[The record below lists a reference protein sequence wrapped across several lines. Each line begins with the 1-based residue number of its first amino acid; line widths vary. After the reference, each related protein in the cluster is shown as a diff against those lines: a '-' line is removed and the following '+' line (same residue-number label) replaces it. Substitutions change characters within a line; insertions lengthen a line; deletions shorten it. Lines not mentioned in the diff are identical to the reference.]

1 MKKRILCTLLS
12 AAMLLTSS
20 PVVFAAETQPVKEQQ
35 TKETLPFTIKEANND
50 IKDESVKGWH
60 VQITDTENAKVVA
73 DYPGLVVVRAKKTQ
87 YDDNVYLIGK
97 SGIVQTF
104 VVSGTDT
111 DWDENEH
118 IYDDWERTTS
128 YSSVDAI
135 WRLSYKGDRLYYIK
149 KPQTQTPKYDIY
161 NATTGKYFEYDL
173 DEQPEPYRDGEGAVT
188 DVYRFVKDGKVGMLK
203 SDATI
208 LYEAEYDDIDRNAF
222 NTDFSDESIR
232 ESDDKFFQAMK
243 RDENSDKNLYGI
255 VDSKGLWDGV
265 CKYRSITSNTSGSRI
280 CVKNVDEET
289 AVMDINTGELLTGF
303 TGSRIYSLGDGCF
316 LKSNGLGMY
325 DEGKQILMKNGQVID
340 KNQIY
345 NNDYCNNPN
354 CTVYINVFWDI
365 IENFSEDGCYLVGF
379 DGNGKKHFVKYLDNY
394 LQYNGKR
401 ISYDGGMIG
410 TNDNTG
416 FGKDVEPIIMKG
428 GYAVERECADVDPT
442 YNPVMEDH
450 TVKCTLIDANSDPVY
465 ELGDNKVVYGLE
477 VRDDLLY
484 LRYGTYGK
492 EDTNVLIY
500 DTISKKIVLNEMNID
515 SWSIPKDH
523 SSHVVSLQKG
533 NKAALFNTLDR
544 TFSGWDMLGIDL
556 DEESFG
562 SVKESLVGSELVFFI
577 RNKNAFYNASF
588 QKIAQLDLEE
598 DLYYRDSDV
607 SVTKNGNFVFSI
619 GDSVDYG
626 QYQVYDHKG
635 VLLKKYIDGSNYN
648 ADTLIRVRTEGTREW
663 GYCDEDG
670 NLQIAEQFNL
680 AGNMH
685 NGIAKVGEWY
695 DDCKIID
702 QTGKELLSGKYDF
715 EWTYVEAGFAM
726 MKQDGGCYLYDFTGF
741 AEDMAQNP
749 YSLDDLF
756 GKYHHYLRDN
766 QAYKTMHR
774 TLYDAAADVLAA
786 RTDNDEL
793 FSVIKTLSGDVIV
806 RPTKQI
812 LEAITGKR
820 WEEDKLEEEVA
831 IELIRQIDEQDDTLK
846 NVVDNVCGKVKN
858 VSKFYKL
865 VTAAKKPMDTSVQ
878 WELAK
883 LEKGDALTTEQAKTI
898 FEQVKGN
905 WSKIDG
911 IFKKV
916 GIATSAVQV
925 GTTICIMANLEM
937 ETVNQ
942 LLNSAAPDSTA
953 YKGLKKLKGKLQK
966 YWASSEVAIQEFIVD
981 KYFEEIAEALV
992 KKGVTDMAKLFD
1004 PLSGIDV
1011 GGALTVGKLFYS
1023 RISKQIKLADYDEL
1037 VKIAYSMSLCNSLSV
1052 GLNNKYAEIAQ
1063 NYQKTG
1069 KTAGKKLRKE
1079 YQFAY
1084 EAYEASLLQ
1093 MANKCS
1099 ELAEKS
1105 GENAAVK
1112 YKKKWLDQCI
1122 SLYSQKMRY
1131 DNFIATCRRNMNRT
1145 EAANFE
1151 YRTDENNHVWIVSLN
1166 GKKTKDASRRMT
1178 RALSD
1183 TQDLLCIPETINGRT
1198 VVGIDPQAFRN
1209 EDKIHAVFLPDTVTE
1224 IGSQAFENCSSLDM
1238 VVSGNGLET
1247 IGSDAF
1253 AGCDSLTGVEVPDS
1267 VTEIGDSAFGDN
1279 ANLTLWCSENGTAW
1293 QYAETNGIMAEE
1305 RIRRAVSVEVAA
1317 PADKQQYGSSEKE
1330 IDTTGL
1336 TLNVTW
1342 DDGTSEEVTS
1352 GYYAYFKEK
1361 TAENA
1366 MVAVQYD
1373 SAETTYEAGITPE
1386 EKDYTVYYKD
1396 EAGDDLAEASTV
1408 RALFGSSQTLDAPDV
1423 SGYTPEKAQMTVT
1436 AGDEDSWTFIYKKK
1450 NTKKNIEDGRMYV
1463 FGDLRYTGNAVI
1475 PRVSVEDADGKILK
1489 EGVDYEVF
1497 LDDNVEIGEAWAG
1510 VHGIGDYEGL
1520 LSSTFYIVNPGSQ
1533 DQEPDPS
1540 PNPRPG
1546 TDSSKSILIGSI
1558 KISGISNKIA
1568 AGKKIALKA
1577 NISPANAT
1585 NKTLVW
1591 TSSNPKAATVNANG
1605 IVTMKKGSGGKKVT
1619 ITAKA
1624 ADGSGKKAVYT
1635 ITGMKGVVKKVT
1647 ISGKKT
1653 VKAGKSIK
1661 LKAKVKA
1668 TKKANTRLFW
1678 KSSNQKF
1685 ATVKNGKVKAK
1696 KNAKGKKVKIT
1707 AMATDG
1713 SGKKKSVTIKIR

>member
-1 MKKRILCTLLS
+1 MKKRILCALLS

-35 TKETLPFTIKEANND
+35 QTKETLPFTIKEANND
-50 IKDESVKGWH
+50 IKDENVKGWH
-60 VQITDTENAKVVA
+60 VQITDTEHAKVVA
-73 DYPGLVVVRAKKTQ
+73 AEPGIVVVREMKSQ
-87 YDDNVYLIGK
+87 NNRNIYLIGK
-97 SGIVQTF
+97 NGIINTF
-104 VVSGTDT
+104 SFAGEDEAWKEEEYYNGVENINYSYVSAIGNFSTG
-111 DWDENEH
+111 ENQ
-118 IYDDWERTTS
+118 
-128 YSSVDAI
+128 
-135 WRLSYKGDRLYYIK
+135 LYYIK
-149 KPQTQTPKYDIY
+149 KPQTAKYDIY

-173 DEQPEPYRDGEGAVT
+173 DEEPTYYGDGKGYSADTYRI
-188 DVYRFVKDGKVGMLK
+188 VKDGKMGMLK
-203 SDATI
+203 NDGSI
-208 LYEAEYDDIDRNAF
+208 LYEAVYDEIDRSPYNQYL
-222 NTDFSDESIR
+222 SDEMK
-232 ESDDKFFQAMK
+232 ESDDLIYGVMQK
-243 RDENSDKNLYGI
+243 NSDGKLYGFI
-255 VDSKGLWDGV
+255 DSKGLWDGV
-265 CKYRSITSNTSGSRI
+265 CRYKSKWDVSGSRQVVEDKDDGAMI
-280 CVKNVDEET
+280 LDLK
-289 AVMDINTGELLTGF
+289 TGEKFASQITSTGDM
-303 TGSRIYSLGDGCF
+303 GALGDGCF
-316 LKSNGLGMY
+316 WIIQNNQDRLYLTKSGNLITR
-325 DEGKQILMKNGQVID
+325 EQL
-340 KNQIY
+340 Y
-345 NNDYCNNPN
+345 NSDFCNDQECAIFTTEFYGPGI
-354 CTVYINVFWDI
+354 TETGRYMVA
-365 IENFSEDGCYLVGF
+365 F
-379 DGNGKKHFVKYLDNY
+379 DADGKKHFKEYIDKYGKVDNMY
-394 LQYNGKR
+394 V
-401 ISYDGGMIG
+401 SYSRYED
-410 TNDNTG
+410 
-416 FGKDVEPIIMKG
+416 
-428 GYAVERECADVDPT
+428 GYAVKRECADSYPDFDSSMKNLTVLCSLVDT
-442 YNPVMEDH
+442 KGKKIYSFDNNTD
-450 TVKCTLIDANSDPVY
+450 VKIEKVQDGLIY
-465 ELGDNKVVYGLE
+465 LQYGPYAE
-477 VRDDLLY
+477 
-484 LRYGTYGK
+484 G
-492 EDTNVLIY
+492 EINVLIY
-500 DTISKKIVLNEMNID
+500 DTVENKVVLDEKNLD
-515 SWSIPKDH
+515 CSASIPRDD
-523 SSHVVSLQKG
+523 SNHVVLLEKNGQV
-533 NKAALFNTLDR
+533 AVFNMLDK
-544 TFSGWDMLGIDL
+544 TFSGWNKLEMDSDESLGMDDI
-556 DEESFG
+556 
-562 SVKESLVGSELVFFI
+562 KESIVGSDMVFLI
-577 RNKNAFYNASF
+577 NGIFYNGSF
-588 QKIAQLDLEE
+588 QKIAQMNER
-598 DLYYRDSDV
+598 YRSSEV
-607 SVTKNGNFVFSI
+607 HVTKNGNFAFWL
-619 GDSVDYG
+619 DASVSDG
-626 QYQVYDHKG
+626 RYQVYSHRG
-635 VLLKKYIDGSNYN
+635 VLLKKYEYASNRSEDGLY
-648 ADTLIRVRTEGTREW
+648 RVRTEESENW

-670 NLQIAEQFNL
+670 NLQIAEQFND

-685 NGIAKVGEWY
+685 NGIAKVAEWY
-695 DDCKIID
+695 DNSKIID
-702 QTGKELLSGKYDF
+702 RTGKELLSGQYEFSDI
-715 EWTYVEAGFAM
+715 YVGSGFAM
-726 MKQDGGCYLYDFTGF
+726 IRQADNCYLYDFTGF

-820 WEEDKLEEEVA
+820 WEEDQLEQEVA

-846 NVVDNVCGKVKN
+846 KVVDDFRSKVKN
-858 VSKFYKL
+858 VSKFYKF
-865 VTAAKKPMDTSVQ
+865 VATTSKTMNTNVQ
-878 WELAK
+878 WELAE
-883 LEKGDALTTEQAKTI
+883 LVKGDALTTEQAKSI
-898 FEQVKGN
+898 FEQVDGK

-916 GIATSAVQV
+916 GVATSAVKV

-937 ETVNQ
+937 ETINQ
-942 LLNSAAPDSTA
+942 LLNSVTPDSAA
-953 YKGLKKLKGKLQK
+953 YKGLKKLKGQVQR
-966 YWASSEVAIQEFIVD
+966 YWGSSEVAIQEFIVD
-981 KYFEEIAEALV
+981 NYFEEIAEALV

-1037 VKIAYSMSLCNSLSV
+1037 VQIAYSMSLCNSLSV

-1069 KTAGKKLRKE
+1069 KTAGEKLRKE

-1084 EAYEASLLQ
+1084 EAYEASLLL

-1166 GKKTKDASRRMT
+1166 GKKTKDASGRMT

-1198 VVGIDPQAFRN
+1198 VVGIDPQAFQN

-1293 QYAETNGIMAEE
+1293 QYAETNGITTEE
-1305 RIRRAVSVEVAA
+1305 RIRRAVSVEVIV
-1317 PADKQQYGSSEKE
+1317 PAYKQQYGSSETE

-1366 MVAVQYD
+1366 TVAVQYD
-1373 SAETTYEAGITPE
+1373 SVETTYEAGITPE
-1386 EKDYTVYYKD
+1386 EKDYKVYYKD
-1396 EAGDDLAEASTV
+1396 EAGDDLAEAATV
-1408 RALFGSSQTLDAPDV
+1408 RALFGSSRTLDAPDV
-1423 SGYTPEKAQMTVT
+1423 SGYTPEEAQMTVT

-1450 NTKKNIEDGRMYV
+1450 STKKSIENGRMYV

-1497 LDDNVEIGEAWAG
+1497 LDDNVEVGEAWAG
-1510 VHGIGDYEGL
+1510 VHGIGNYEGL

-1533 DQEPDPS
+1533 DHEPDQEPDQG
-1540 PNPRPG
+1540 PNPKPG
-1546 TDSSKSILIGSI
+1546 TDSSNRVLVGGI
-1558 KISGISNKIA
+1558 KLSGISNKIA

-1585 NKTLVW
+1585 NKALVW
-1591 TSSNPKAATVNANG
+1591 TSGNPKAATVNANG
-1605 IVTMKKGSGGKKVT
+1605 VVTMKKGSGGKKVT

-1624 ADGSGKKAVYT
+1624 ADGSGTTATYT

-1661 LKAKVKA
+1661 LKAKVSA
-1668 TKKANTRLFW
+1668 TKKANTKLLW
-1678 KSSNQKF
+1678 TSSNEKF

>member
-1 MKKRILCTLLS
+1 MKKRILCALLS
-12 AAMLLTSS
+12 AAMLFTGS
-20 PVVFAAETQPVKEQQ
+20 PVVFAAETQPVKTERQQ
-35 TKETLPFTIKEANND
+35 TKEALPFTITEANED

-97 SGIVQTF
+97 SGVVQTF
-104 VVSGTDT
+104 VVSGTDA
-111 DWDENEH
+111 DWDEKEH
-118 IYDDWERTTS
+118 VYDDWEKTTS
-128 YSSVDAI
+128 HSSVDAI
-135 WRLSYKGDRLYYIK
+135 WSFSDEGDLLYYIK
-149 KPQTQTPKYDIY
+149 KPQTQTPKYDVY
-161 NATTGKYFEYDL
+161 NATTGEYFEYDL
-173 DEQPEPYRDGEGAVT
+173 DEKPTYYGDGKGYSAG
-188 DVYRFVKDGKVGMLK
+188 VYRIVKDGKTGMLK
-203 SDATI
+203 NDGSI
-208 LYEAEYDDIDRNAF
+208 LYEAVYDEVDRAAYNQH
-222 NTDFSDESIR
+222 FSDGME
-232 ESDDKFFQAMK
+232 ELDDLLYMVTQETSDG
-243 RDENSDKNLYGI
+243 ELYGFI
-255 VDSKGLWDGV
+255 DSKGLWDGV
-265 CKYRSITSNTSGSRI
+265 CRYESTWDLSGYRKK
-280 CVKNVDEET
+280 VKDKDGGY
-289 AVMDINTGELLTGF
+289 MILDLKTGEKFADQISSG
-303 TGSRIYSLGDGCF
+303 GDMKALGDGCF
-316 LKSNGLGMY
+316 RIVPDNLETNMDILYLTKSGNLITRA
-325 DEGKQILMKNGQVID
+325 QL
-340 KNQIY
+340 Y
-345 NNDYCNNPN
+345 NSDFCDDQDCEIFMEEFYGSA
-354 CTVYINVFWDI
+354 IA
-365 IENFSEDGCYLVGF
+365 EHGSYLVAY
-379 DGNGKKHFVKYLDNY
+379 DADGKKHFKDYIDQSGKTDNMYVSYSRYEDGYAIKLECADGNPDYSSTMRESTVLCSLIDAKGKKIYSFDNNTEVEIKEVRDGLIY
-394 LQYNGKR
+394 LQYNP
-401 ISYDGGMIG
+401 YG
-410 TNDNTG
+410 TN
-416 FGKDVEPIIMKG
+416 EI
-428 GYAVERECADVDPT
+428 
-442 YNPVMEDH
+442 
-450 TVKCTLIDANSDPVY
+450 
-465 ELGDNKVVYGLE
+465 
-477 VRDDLLY
+477 
-484 LRYGTYGK
+484 
-492 EDTNVLIY
+492 NVLIY
-500 DTISKKIVLNEMNID
+500 DTAENKVVLNEKNLD
-515 SWSIPKDH
+515 CSASIPRDD
-523 SSHVVSLQKG
+523 SSHVVLLEKDG
-533 NKAALFNTLDR
+533 KTALFNMLDK
-544 TFSGWDMLGIDL
+544 TFSGWDKPEMDPDESLGWDDI
-556 DEESFG
+556 
-562 SVKESLVGSELVFFI
+562 KESIVGSDIVFLI
-577 RNKNAFYNASF
+577 NGVFYNGSF
-588 QKIAQLDLEE
+588 QKIAQMNEF
-598 DLYYRDSDV
+598 YRRSNV
-607 SVTKNGNFVFSI
+607 SVTKNGNFAFWIS
-619 GDSVDYG
+619 DSVNYD
-626 QYQVYDHKG
+626 QYLVYSRKG
-635 VLLKKYIDGSNYN
+635 VLLKKYVDGSGYGS
-648 ADTLIRVRTEGTREW
+648 DGLIRVRTGESGDW
-663 GYCDEDG
+663 GYCDKDG

-702 QTGKELLSGKYDF
+702 QTGKELLSGNYDF

-1037 VKIAYSMSLCNSLSV
+1037 VRIAYSMSLCNSLSV

-1279 ANLTLWCSENGTAW
+1279 AILTLWCSENGTAW

>member
-20 PVVFAAETQPVKEQQ
+20 PVVFAAETQPVKTERQQ
-35 TKETLPFTIKEANND
+35 TKEALPFTITEANED

-104 VVSGTDT
+104 VVSGTDA

-702 QTGKELLSGKYDF
+702 QTGKELLSGNYDF

-942 LLNSAAPDSTA
+942 LLNSAAPDSAA

-1037 VKIAYSMSLCNSLSV
+1037 VRIAYSMSLCNSLSV

-1084 EAYEASLLQ
+1084 EAYEASLLL

-1151 YRTDENNHVWIVSLN
+1151 YRTDENNHV
-1166 GKKTKDASRRMT
+1166 
-1178 RALSD
+1178 
-1183 TQDLLCIPETINGRT
+1183 GR
-1198 VVGIDPQAFRN
+1198 
-1209 EDKIHAVFLPDTVTE
+1209 
-1224 IGSQAFENCSSLDM
+1224 
-1238 VVSGNGLET
+1238 
-1247 IGSDAF
+1247 
-1253 AGCDSLTGVEVPDS
+1253 
-1267 VTEIGDSAFGDN
+1267 
-1279 ANLTLWCSENGTAW
+1279 
-1293 QYAETNGIMAEE
+1293 
-1305 RIRRAVSVEVAA
+1305 
-1317 PADKQQYGSSEKE
+1317 
-1330 IDTTGL
+1330 
-1336 TLNVTW
+1336 
-1342 DDGTSEEVTS
+1342 
-1352 GYYAYFKEK
+1352 
-1361 TAENA
+1361 
-1366 MVAVQYD
+1366 
-1373 SAETTYEAGITPE
+1373 
-1386 EKDYTVYYKD
+1386 
-1396 EAGDDLAEASTV
+1396 
-1408 RALFGSSQTLDAPDV
+1408 DAPR
-1423 SGYTPEKAQMTVT
+1423 TPYGTVC
-1436 AGDEDSWTFIYKKK
+1436 
-1450 NTKKNIEDGRMYV
+1450 
-1463 FGDLRYTGNAVI
+1463 
-1475 PRVSVEDADGKILK
+1475 
-1489 EGVDYEVF
+1489 
-1497 LDDNVEIGEAWAG
+1497 
-1510 VHGIGDYEGL
+1510 
-1520 LSSTFYIVNPGSQ
+1520 
-1533 DQEPDPS
+1533 
-1540 PNPRPG
+1540 
-1546 TDSSKSILIGSI
+1546 TD
-1558 KISGISNKIA
+1558 
-1568 AGKKIALKA
+1568 
-1577 NISPANAT
+1577 
-1585 NKTLVW
+1585 
-1591 TSSNPKAATVNANG
+1591 
-1605 IVTMKKGSGGKKVT
+1605 
-1619 ITAKA
+1619 
-1624 ADGSGKKAVYT
+1624 
-1635 ITGMKGVVKKVT
+1635 
-1647 ISGKKT
+1647 
-1653 VKAGKSIK
+1653 
-1661 LKAKVKA
+1661 
-1668 TKKANTRLFW
+1668 
-1678 KSSNQKF
+1678 
-1685 ATVKNGKVKAK
+1685 
-1696 KNAKGKKVKIT
+1696 
-1707 AMATDG
+1707 
-1713 SGKKKSVTIKIR
+1713 